1 MTTAASQPASRWL
14 TMRGGLAR
22 IARGD
27 TLRAL
32 VGGQLIAAIV
42 IVVRAYGGLQPLELI
57 VYDTLR
63 TVWAHQAPRDRIV
76 LVGQTETDLKRLKH
90 WPLTDEDFANL
101 LERVASW
108 HPRVIGVDIYRDIEV
123 PPGTERLNAVLK
135 SHPEIVWGFKLP
147 SGNDPAHPGIPPP
160 PVLAGSKRIA
170 LTDIA
175 IDTGDVARRG
185 LLFADDGVRNYPG
198 LGMALALG
206 YLAPDRIRLQPGE
219 DDTQL
224 LGKATI
230 VPLDDDRGPYI
241 RLDGGG
247 YQVLLEYYGG
257 AQPFQRTTIA
267 DIMDND
273 RSALVA
279 GKVVLIGDTLESVK
293 DFLVTPFSTGFGV
306 ADHIYGFEAH
316 AHLADQLIEQALVGT
331 PPLAGLSRNWENG
344 WIWGWA
350 TAGAVLGLLFRSA
363 AVALGGS
370 AVGVMGIGAIVY
382 VAFGRVLLLPF
393 LPAALAWLGA
403 AVSTNQ
409 LLYAATNR
417 ARAHLRRSF
426 EQYLPRPVI
435 ERMLASNALPHLG
448 GEHREISVLFTDVA
462 DFTTFSEGMHPEALA
477 ALTNEYFEGVCA
489 AIFAQD
495 GYVNT
500 FIGDSVLAFF
510 NAPLPQPDH
519 ADRAIAAALA
529 IARFSTLFSAEQH
542 AKGIRFGKTR
552 IGLHTGSAF
561 VGNVGTSKKLHY
573 TALGDTLNTGS
584 RLEGLNK
591 EIGTTVCVSG
601 DIMRKAL
608 HHKCRPVGDFVLKGR
623 TESTEVFE
631 PIDDERYSADYIAR
645 YEAAFRLLKAG
656 GNEAAAS
663 FANLHFDDCDDPCV
677 TYHYRRLSKGASGT
691 LVKMD
696 EK

>member
-1 MTTAASQPASRWL
+1 
-14 TMRGGLAR
+14 MREGLLR
-22 IARGD
+22 ILRGAP
-27 TLRAL
+27 LRAL
-32 VGGQLIAAIV
+32 IGGQLIAAIV
-42 IVVRAYGGLQPLELI
+42 ILVRGYGGLQPLELI

-63 TVWAHQAPRDRIV
+63 TVWAQQAPRDRIV
-76 LVGQTETDLKRLKH
+76 LVGQTEADLRHLKH

-101 LERVASW
+101 LERLASW
-108 HPRVIGVDIYRDIEV
+108 HPRVIGVDIYRDIAV
-123 PPGTERLNAVLK
+123 PPGTERLNAVIK

-147 SGNDPAHPGIPPP
+147 SGNDAAHRGIPPP
-160 PVLAGSKRIA
+160 PVLAGSNRIA

-206 YLAPDRIRLQPGE
+206 YLAHDRIRLQPGGD

-224 LGKATI
+224 LGKAKI

-241 RLDGGG
+241 RLDDGG

-257 AQPFQRTTIA
+257 AQPFPRTTIA

-279 GKVVLIGDTLESVK
+279 GKAVLIGDMLESVK
-293 DFLVTPFSTGFGV
+293 DFLVTPFSSGFGS

-316 AHLADQLIEQALVGT
+316 AHLADQLIEQALTGT
-331 PPLAGLSRNWENG
+331 PPLTGLSRSWENG

-350 TAGAVLGLLFRSA
+350 VAGTLLGLSIRSA
-363 AVALGGS
+363 YLALAGS
-370 AVGVMGIGAIVY
+370 AAGVMGLAAIVY
-382 VAFGRVLLLPF
+382 IAFGRALLLPF

-403 AVSTNQ
+403 AGLTNQ

-435 ERMLASNALPHLG
+435 DRILASGKLPHLG

-462 DFTTFSEGMHPEALA
+462 DFTTFSERMNPAALA
-477 ALTNEYFEGVCA
+477 ALTNEYFEDVCA
-489 AIFAQD
+489 AIFAQE

-510 NAPLPQPDH
+510 SAPEEQPDH
-519 ADRAIAAALA
+519 ADRAIAAGLA
-529 IARFSTLFSAEQH
+529 IARFSTRFSAEQH
-542 AKGIRFGKTR
+542 AKGIPFGKTR

-561 VGNVGTSKKLHY
+561 VGNIGASKKLHY

-591 EIGTTVCVSG
+591 AIGTTLCVSG
-601 DIMRKAL
+601 DIKRKAL
-608 HHKCRPVGDFVLKGR
+608 RYRCRPVGDFVLKGR
-623 TESTEVFE
+623 EEPTEVFE
-631 PIDDERYSADYIAR
+631 PVDDQRYSADYIAR
-645 YEAAFRLLKAG
+645 YEAAYRLLKAHRP
-656 GNEAAAS
+656 EAADS
-663 FANLHFDDCDDPCV
+663 FAALRREDRDDPCV
-677 TYHYRRLSKGASGT
+677 NYHYQRLCAGESGT